1 MRFLIIDLIIILI
14 LSACSTVFG
23 QTASRDLG
31 KLVPDPQ
38 PSASVKCL
46 QVPLAIRKRYPNPD
60 GSCVLLSC
68 GCGGVH
74 ANDPKSRSLP
84 FNTDLGAA
92 VRGGANP
99 ERIAQVF
106 AQRGIRAYNVT
117 GRPSIPM
124 ARWAVKTGRA
134 CAIGFDYEH
143 FQLVWG
149 YDDSRKVWYVWDNRY
164 PEQLREYTESEFEAM
179 HDRSGRWVVVIDQ
192 PSDRIPKPKD
202 W

>member
-1 MRFLIIDLIIILI
+1 MRYLIAILLAFTPAI
-14 LSACSTVFG
+14 ASA
-23 QTASRDLG
+23 QQASRDLG
-31 KLVPDPQ
+31 KLVADPQ
-38 PSASVKCL
+38 PSTTVQCL

-60 GSCVLLSC
+60 GSCVLLSS
-68 GCGGVH
+68 GLGGIH
-74 ANDPKSRSLP
+74 TNDPKSWSLP
-84 FNTDLGAA
+84 FNTELGKA

-164 PEQLREYTESEFEAM
+164 PDQLREYTESEFEAM
-179 HDRSGRWVVVIDQ
+179 HDRSGRWVIVLDQ
-192 PSDRIPKPKD
+192 PADRIPKPRD